1 MFAGKGK
8 QTMEYGL
15 VETAVNGGL
24 TIKEY
29 REGIRFGTD
38 ALLLAHFASERL
50 GKGVCADFGTGS
62 GVLPLLL
69 SAAGCK
75 CDFLAV
81 ELQEKYAALAR
92 ENALAN
98 GFGEKISVLQGDLRE
113 YRTLFPA
120 GSLQA
125 VVSNPPYLP
134 AGSGKQNLAVEKRT
148 AWHDDTLPA
157 ESLAQAAAWGLS
169 TGGKFFCVYLPSR
182 MAGLMD
188 ALKKNRLEPKRLQLV
203 VPAHGEPPSLLLLEA
218 RKDGA
223 EGLEILPEL
232 PLYTDATRKEESPQL
247 LRIKNFYKL
256 FED

>member
-1 MFAGKGK
+1 
-8 QTMEYGL
+8 MEYGL

-29 REGIRFGTD
+29 KEGIRFGTD
-38 ALLLAHFASERL
+38 ALLLSYFAKDRL
-50 GKGVCADFGTGS
+50 GSGVCADFGTGS

-69 SAAGCK
+69 AAAGCK

-81 ELQEKYAALAR
+81 EVQEKYASLAR
-92 ENALAN
+92 ENAVSN
-98 GFGEKISVLQGDLRE
+98 GFGEKISVLRGDLRE
-113 YRTLFPA
+113 YRRLFPA

-125 VVSNPPYLP
+125 VISNPPYLP
-134 AGSGKQNLAVEKRT
+134 AGSGKQNLTLEKRT

-157 ESLAQAAAWGLS
+157 ESLAKAASWGLS

-188 ALKKNRLEPKRLQLV
+188 ALKRNRLEPKRMRLV
-203 VPAHGEPPSLLLLEA
+203 VPAHGEAPSLLLLEA

-232 PLYTDATRKEESPQL
+232 PLYTDVSRKEESPQL
-247 LRIKNFYKL
+247 LQIKNFYQL
-256 FED
+256 FEE

>member
-1 MFAGKGK
+1 
-8 QTMEYGL
+8 MEYGL

-24 TIKEY
+24 LLKEY
-29 REGIRFGTD
+29 KEGIRFGTD
-38 ALLLAHFASERL
+38 ALLLARFAIERL

-75 CDFLAV
+75 CSFLAV
-81 ELQEKYAALAR
+81 ELQEKYASLAR
-92 ENALAN
+92 ENAASN
-98 GFGEKISVLQGDLRE
+98 GFGERISVLQGDLRE

-134 AGSGKQNLAVEKRT
+134 AGSGKQNLTEEKRT
-148 AWHDDTLPA
+148 AWHDDTLPVDILA
-157 ESLAQAAAWGLS
+157 EAASWGLS

-182 MAGLMD
+182 MAGLMN
-188 ALKKNRLEPKRLQLV
+188 ALKKNRLEPKRLRLA
-203 VPAHGEPPSLLLLEA
+203 VPSHGEAPSLLLLEA

-232 PLYTDATRKEESPQL
+232 PLYTDGSRREESAQL
-247 LRIKNFYKL
+247 SEIKNFYKL
-256 FED
+256 FEV

>member
-8 QTMEYGL
+8 STMEYGL

-38 ALLLAHFASERL
+38 ALLLAHFAAERL

-75 CDFLAV
+75 CSFLAV
-81 ELQEKYAALAR
+81 EIQEKYASLAR

-98 GFGEKISVLQGDLRE
+98 GFGEKISVLQGDLRA
-113 YRTLFPA
+113 YRDLFPA

-148 AWHDDTLPA
+148 AWHDDTLPG
-157 ESLAQAAAWGLS
+157 ETLAQAASWGLS

-188 ALKKNRLEPKRLQLV
+188 ALKRNRLEPKRMRLV
-203 VPAHGEPPSLLLLEA
+203 VPAHGEAPSLLLLEA

-232 PLYTDATRKEESPQL
+232 PLYTDATRKEESAEL
-247 LRIKNFYKL
+247 LQIKDFYKL
-256 FED
+256 FEE